1 MDHMA
6 FEHKILFAEID
17 PYCNMLANF
26 IYNEKCVNFLF
37 KVLCI
42 RYFRTIDCSQTKFI
56 LLILISI
63 WNCINIWIYIYNNTL
78 RNFNHIKTKILFW
91 VSHEVM
97 LIAFN
102 KISKIRFWNTLP
114 WYIVRQAQVCYLPL
128 LNFNFLF

>member
-6 FEHKILFAEID
+6 FERKIFFAEID
-17 PYCNMLANF
+17 PYCNMPANF

-42 RYFRTIDCSQTKFI
+42 RYFRTIDCSKTKFT

-63 WNCINIWIYIYNNTL
+63 YNCINIWIYIYNNTL
-78 RNFNHIKTKILFW
+78 RNIKTKTLPW
-91 VSHEVM
+91 ASQKVM
-97 LIAFN
+97 LIVFN
-102 KISKIRFWNTLP
+102 KISNIRFWNTLP

>member
-1 MDHMA
+1 MA
-6 FEHKILFAEID
+6 FERKIFFAEID
-17 PYCNMLANF
+17 PYCNMPANF

-42 RYFRTIDCSQTKFI
+42 RYFRTIDCSKTKFI

-63 WNCINIWIYIYNNTL
+63 YNCINIWIYIYNNTL
-78 RNFNHIKTKILFW
+78 RKSYKNQNSTLSEPGSNVNF
-91 VSHEVM
+91 
-97 LIAFN
+97 FN
-102 KISKIRFWNTLP
+102 KISNIRFWNTLP